1 VTEGAPT
8 FDGLVLVAA
17 VAFLAPLLLGLAPR
31 VRLPAVVLEIVAG
44 IIIGP
49 SVLGWVEID
58 VTIEVL
64 ALIGLAL
71 VLFFGGLELDVEAL
85 RGRIVRLA
93 LAGWVVS
100 LAIAVAV
107 SGLLAAAGL
116 VDTPL
121 LVAVVLSSTALGVL
135 VPVLEDAGEIGTPL
149 GQLVVAAGAI
159 ADLGAIVL
167 LSLLFSGE
175 GGAGST
181 LFLLAALVAVSVA
194 VAAFAAGAGRSRVL
208 AADLDRLQ
216 DTTAQIRVR
225 GVVLLVVG
233 LVAVA
238 EALGL
243 EVILAAFIAGAI
255 LSLVDR
261 DRRMTHP
268 ALRRKLEAVGFGVFV
283 PVFFVASGI
292 RFDLDALLAD
302 AANVAMVP
310 VFLAALLVTRGA
322 PAVLYRGLLG
332 DRRAAA
338 GGLLQA
344 TSLPFVVAA
353 TAIGLELGLLDGAQA
368 AALVAAGLLSVLVFP
383 AAALALAAPSRPP
396 DAAARP

>member
-310 VFLAALLVTRGA
+310 VFLAALLVARGA

>member
-64 ALIGLAL
+64 SLIGLAL

-93 LAGWVVS
+93 LAGWLVS

-208 AADLDRLQ
+208 AADLDSLQ

-310 VFLAALLVTRGA
+310 VFLAALLVARGA

>member
-17 VAFLAPLLLGLAPR
+17 VAFLAPLLLGLGPR

-64 ALIGLAL
+64 SLIGLAL

-93 LAGWVVS
+93 LAGWLVS
-100 LAIAVAV
+100 LALAVAV

-310 VFLAALLVTRGA
+310 VFLAALLVARGA